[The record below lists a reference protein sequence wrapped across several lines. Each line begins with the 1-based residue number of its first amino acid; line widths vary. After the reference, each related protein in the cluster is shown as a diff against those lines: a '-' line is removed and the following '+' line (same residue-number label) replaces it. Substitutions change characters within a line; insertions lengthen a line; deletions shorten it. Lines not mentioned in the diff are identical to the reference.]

1 MANKKLFLFL
11 SPFFFFSI
19 FFSFALP
26 AFSVCALVCWFQAP
40 FCGILFSSFWFP
52 FQQDLHK
59 KMSPDGGSDN
69 IVGLSFQ
76 VIWQGFPGVAASAWV
91 VGAGCFA
98 AVACHHGAVASCL
111 FVLHCMLDLIGPGR
125 SWRRVQLLLWD
136 GLCSWNWNNW
146 KFRNFLFVT
155 CKQYRSK
162 ALLWALQDFLLTG
175 TPVNNVTLIPTVIS
189 VSVQN
194 LVFVFFSK
202 KQEIRT

>member
-1 MANKKLFLFL
+1 MAFYFHLFDFHFNKICIRRY
-11 SPFFFFSI
+11 P
-19 FFSFALP
+19 
-26 AFSVCALVCWFQAP
+26 
-40 FCGILFSSFWFP
+40 
-52 FQQDLHK
+52 
-59 KMSPDGGSDN
+59 PDGGSDN

-111 FVLHCMLDLIGPGR
+111 FVLHCMLDLTGPGR

-155 CKQYRSK
+155 CKQYWNK
-162 ALLWALQDFLLTG
+162 ALLWALWDFLLTG
-175 TPVNNVTLIPTVIS
+175 TPVNNVTIIPTVIS

-194 LVFVFFSK
+194 LVFFLARNK
-202 KQEIRT
+202 KLEHKYVLCIYIYDN